1 MLCPPNPHAS
11 AGVTDEQSDSA
22 LEQARDA
29 GLLRN
34 PASASLRDSDARAY
48 NQRVTLSY
56 DGYGFAGFQA
66 QDKDKGRTIQ
76 DEVESALQIIHG
88 GAFIRI
94 EGSGR
99 TDRGVHAL
107 GQVISFRAPRL
118 WPEDELA
125 RALNSTLP
133 RDIRAMASSNVSGD
147 FHARRSA
154 VSKHYRY
161 LLDLGETQ
169 HAVRRRYAGH
179 TGYTLDPTVIDRVA
193 ALFIGKRDFASL
205 RNAGTD
211 VKTTIRHVTR
221 SEVCWEDST
230 MIFDVEADGFLRRMV
245 RSMVGGLISAGR
257 GAVTVEQLAAALESR
272 DRSLWPAPAGPEG
285 LYLVSVRY

>member
-1 MLCPPNPHAS
+1 M
-11 AGVTDEQSDSA
+11 GEG
-22 LEQARDA
+22 E
-29 GLLRN
+29 
-34 PASASLRDSDARAY
+34 ARAFF

-66 QDKDKGRTIQ
+66 QDTDKGRTIQ
-76 DEVESALQIIHG
+76 DEVEKALARLHG
-88 GAFIRI
+88 DVFVRI

-99 TDRGVHAL
+99 TDQGVHAL

-118 WPEDELA
+118 WPENELA

-133 RDIRAMASSNVSGD
+133 KDIRAMASSPVPLD

-161 LLDLGETQ
+161 LLDVGDTQ

-179 TGYTLDPTVIDRVA
+179 TGFKIEHEAVDRAA
-193 ALFIGKRDFASL
+193 ALFAGRKDFASL

-211 VKTTIRHVTR
+211 VKTTVRRVTR
-221 SEVCWEDST
+221 SEVRWEDST
-230 MIFDVEADGFLRRMV
+230 MVFDVEADGFLRRMV
-245 RSMVGGLISAGR
+245 RSMVGGLIAAGR
-257 GAVTVEQLAAALESR
+257 GAVTVEQLAEALEGR
-272 DRSLWPAPAGPEG
+272 DRSLWPPPAGPEG
-285 LYLVSVRY
+285 LYLVSVQY

>member
-1 MLCPPNPHAS
+1 VRRRFGGGEARIPAEGL
-11 AGVTDEQSDSA
+11 SDV
-22 LEQARDA
+22 EPR
-29 GLLRN
+29 
-34 PASASLRDSDARAY
+34 PEY

-76 DEVESALQIIHG
+76 DEVESALQTIHG
-88 GAFIRI
+88 GAFVRI

-107 GQVISFRAPRL
+107 GQVISFRVPRL
-118 WPEDELA
+118 WPENELA
-125 RALNSTLP
+125 RALNSRLP
-133 RDIRAMASSNVSGD
+133 RDIRAVASSSAGAD

-161 LLDLGETQ
+161 LLDVGETQ

-179 TGYTLDPTVIDRVA
+179 TGYTLDPAVIDRVA
-193 ALFIGKRDFASL
+193 ALFIGKKDFASL

-211 VKTTIRHVTR
+211 VKTTIRQVTR
-221 SEVCWEDST
+221 SEVHWKTRRWSSRWRPTAFCAAWFVRWWED
-230 MIFDVEADGFLRRMV
+230 
-245 RSMVGGLISAGR
+245 
-257 GAVTVEQLAAALESR
+257 
-272 DRSLWPAPAGPEG
+272 
-285 LYLVSVRY
+285 

>member
-1 MLCPPNPHAS
+1 MSVVRLGLGGDQ
-11 AGVTDEQSDSA
+11 AGFTAKRLSEDE
-22 LEQARDA
+22 ER
-29 GLLRN
+29 
-34 PASASLRDSDARAY
+34 PAY

-66 QDKDKGRTIQ
+66 QAKDKGRTIQ
-76 DEVESALQIIHG
+76 DEVEQALQKLHG
-88 GAFIRI
+88 GVFIRI

-99 TDRGVHAL
+99 TDQGVHAL
-107 GQVISFRAPRL
+107 GQVISFRSPRL
-118 WPEDELA
+118 WPENELA

-133 RDIRAMASSNVSGD
+133 RDIRAMASSPAAED

-161 LLDLGETQ
+161 LLDVCETQ

-179 TGYTLDPTVIDRVA
+179 TGFRLDHAAVDEVA
-193 ALFIGKRDFASL
+193 ALFLGRKDFASL

-211 VKTTIRHVTR
+211 VKTTIRKVSR
-221 SEVCWEDST
+221 SEVHWEDAT
-230 MIFDVEADGFLRRMV
+230 MVFDVEADGFLRRMV
-245 RSMVGGLISAGR
+245 RAMVGGLISAGR
-257 GAVTVEQLAAALESR
+257 GAATVEQLTIALESG

>member
-1 MLCPPNPHAS
+1 MAEGD
-11 AGVTDEQSDSA
+11 ATA
-22 LEQARDA
+22 LH
-29 GLLRN
+29 
-34 PASASLRDSDARAY
+34 

-76 DEVESALQIIHG
+76 DEVEQALQRLHG
-88 GAFIRI
+88 GTFIRI

-99 TDRGVHAL
+99 TDQGVHAL
-107 GQVISFRAPRL
+107 GQVISFRSPRP
-118 WPEDELA
+118 WPENELA

-133 RDIRAMASSNVSGD
+133 KDIRAMASSPVPPD

-161 LLDLGETQ
+161 LLDVCDTQ

-179 TGYTLDPTVIDRVA
+179 TGFKLDRAVVDEA
-193 ALFIGKRDFASL
+193 ASLFVGRKDFASL

-211 VKTTIRHVTR
+211 VKTTIRTVTR
-221 SEVCWEDST
+221 SEVRWEDST
-230 MIFDVEADGFLRRMV
+230 LIFDVEADGFLRRMV
-245 RSMVGGLISAGR
+245 RSMVGGLVEAGR
-257 GAVTVEQLAAALESR
+257 GAVTIADLQSGLDAKDRGRWPGPAA
-272 DRSLWPAPAGPEG
+272 PEG
-285 LYLVSVRY
+285 LYLVAVRY

>member
-1 MLCPPNPHAS
+1 M
-11 AGVTDEQSDSA
+11 DEDDVPA
-22 LEQARDA
+22 LF
-29 GLLRN
+29 
-34 PASASLRDSDARAY
+34 

-66 QDKDKGRTIQ
+66 QDADKGRTIQ
-76 DEVESALQIIHG
+76 DEVEKALARLHG
-88 GAFIRI
+88 DAFVRI

-99 TDRGVHAL
+99 TDQGVHAL
-107 GQVISFRAPRL
+107 GQVISFRVPRL
-118 WPEDELA
+118 WPENELA

-133 RDIRAMASSNVSGD
+133 KDIRAMASSPVAPG

-161 LLDLGETQ
+161 LLDVGETQ

-179 TGYTLDPTVIDRVA
+179 TGFKLEREVLDRVA
-193 ALFIGKRDFASL
+193 ALFVGRQDFASL

-211 VKTTIRHVTR
+211 VKTTVREVKR
-221 SEVCWEDST
+221 SEVRWEDST

-245 RSMVGGLISAGR
+245 RAMVGGLIAAGR
-257 GAVTVEQLAAALESR
+257 GAVTVEQLATALESH
-272 DRSLWPAPAGPEG
+272 DRSAWPAPAGPEG

>member
-1 MLCPPNPHAS
+1 MLSPPQTSEA
-11 AGVTDEQSDSA
+11 TDGP
-22 LEQARDA
+22 R
-29 GLLRN
+29 G
-34 PASASLRDSDARAY
+34 Y

-66 QDKDKGRTIQ
+66 QDKTKARTVQ
-76 DEVESALQIIHG
+76 DEIESALQRIHD
-88 GAFIRI
+88 GAFVRI

-99 TDRGVHAL
+99 TDQGVHAL
-107 GQVISFRAPRL
+107 GQVISFRGPRL
-118 WPEDELA
+118 WPENELA

-133 RDIRAMASSNVSGD
+133 KDIRAMASSNVAPD

-161 LLDLGETQ
+161 LLDAGETQ

-179 TGYTLDPTVIDRVA
+179 TGFKLDHGVIDRVA
-193 ALFIGKRDFASL
+193 ALFLGRKDFASL

-221 SEVCWEDST
+221 SEVHWEGST
-230 MIFDVEADGFLRRMV
+230 MVFDVESDGFLRRMV
-245 RSMVGGLISAGR
+245 RSMVGGFIAAGR
-257 GAVTVEQLAAALESR
+257 GVATVDQLAAALGLA
-272 DRSLWPAPAGPEG
+272 DRSQWPAPAGPEG
-285 LYLVSVRY
+285 LYLVEVTYEPHSL

>member
-1 MLCPPNPHAS
+1 MSPLRRGFGGDK
-11 AGVTDEQSDSA
+11 AGFTAESLMGEGDPSA
-22 LEQARDA
+22 LF
-29 GLLRN
+29 
-34 PASASLRDSDARAY
+34 

-76 DEVESALQIIHG
+76 DEVEAALRRLHG
-88 GAFIRI
+88 DGFIRI

-99 TDRGVHAL
+99 TDQGVHAL
-107 GQVISFRAPRL
+107 GQVISFRVPRR
-118 WPEDELA
+118 WPENELA

-133 RDIRAMASSNVSGD
+133 KDIRAMASSPVAPD

-161 LLDLGETQ
+161 LLDVGETQ

-179 TGYTLDPTVIDRVA
+179 TGFKLDRAVLDRA
-193 ALFIGKRDFASL
+193 ASLFLGRKDFASL

-211 VKTTIRHVTR
+211 VKTTIRYVTR
-221 SEVCWEDST
+221 SEVHWEDST

-245 RSMVGGLISAGR
+245 RSMVGGLIAAGR
-257 GAVTVEQLAAALESR
+257 GAVSVEQLTEALESH
-272 DRSLWPAPAGPEG
+272 DRSQWPAPAPPEG
-285 LYLVSVRY
+285 LYLVSVQY

>member
-1 MLCPPNPHAS
+1 VPALCRGFDA
-11 AGVTDEQSDSA
+11 D
-22 LEQARDA
+22 QARIA
-29 GLLRN
+29 ARGL
-34 PASASLRDSDARAY
+34 SEDEARLEY

-76 DEVESALQIIHG
+76 DEVEQALQRLHG

-107 GQVISFRAPRL
+107 GQVISFRSPRL
-118 WPEDELA
+118 WPENELA

-133 RDIRAMASSNVSGD
+133 RDVRAMASSPVAPD

-161 LLDLGETQ
+161 LLDVCETQ
-169 HAVRRRYAGH
+169 HPVRRRYAGH
-179 TGYTLDPTVIDRVA
+179 SGFKLDRMVVGRVA
-193 ALFIGKRDFASL
+193 ALFIGQKDFASV

-211 VKTTIRHVTR
+211 VKTTIRNVSR
-221 SEVCWEDST
+221 SEVHWEDST
-230 MIFDVEADGFLRRMV
+230 LIFDVEADGFLRRMV
-245 RSMVGGLISAGR
+245 RAMVGGLISAGR
-257 GAVTVEQLAAALESR
+257 GAATVEQLATALESH
-272 DRSLWPAPAGPEG
+272 DRRQWPAPAGPEG

>member
-1 MLCPPNPHAS
+1 MSVVRLGLGGDQ
-11 AGVTDEQSDSA
+11 AGFTAKRLSEDE
-22 LEQARDA
+22 ER
-29 GLLRN
+29 
-34 PASASLRDSDARAY
+34 PAY

-66 QDKDKGRTIQ
+66 QAKDKGRTIQ
-76 DEVESALQIIHG
+76 DEVEQALQKLHG
-88 GAFIRI
+88 GVFFRI

-99 TDRGVHAL
+99 TDQGVHAL
-107 GQVISFRAPRL
+107 GQVISFRSPRL
-118 WPEDELA
+118 WPENELA

-133 RDIRAMASSNVSGD
+133 RDIRAMASSPAAED

-161 LLDLGETQ
+161 LLDVCETQ

-179 TGYTLDPTVIDRVA
+179 TGFRLDHAAVDEVA
-193 ALFIGKRDFASL
+193 ALFLGRKDFASL

-211 VKTTIRHVTR
+211 VKTTIRKVSR
-221 SEVCWEDST
+221 SEVHWEDAT
-230 MIFDVEADGFLRRMV
+230 MVFDVEADGFLRRMV
-245 RSMVGGLISAGR
+245 RAMVGGLISAGR
-257 GAVTVEQLAAALESR
+257 GAATVEQLTIALESG

>member
-1 MLCPPNPHAS
+1 VR
-11 AGVTDEQSDSA
+11 G
-22 LEQARDA
+22 RI
-29 GLLRN
+29 
-34 PASASLRDSDARAY
+34 DSDQTRITTQRVSADETRPEY

-76 DEVESALQIIHG
+76 DEVEAALGRLHG
-88 GAFIRI
+88 DAFIRI

-99 TDRGVHAL
+99 TDQGVHAL
-107 GQVISFRAPRL
+107 GQVISFRVPRL
-118 WPEDELA
+118 WPENELA

-133 RDIRAMASSNVSGD
+133 KDIRAMASSPVDAG

-161 LLDLGETQ
+161 LLDVGETQ

-179 TGYTLDPTVIDRVA
+179 TGFKLDRAVIDSVA
-193 ALFIGKRDFASL
+193 GLFIGRKDFASL

-211 VKTTIRHVTR
+211 VKTTIREVTR
-221 SEVCWEDST
+221 SEVHWEGST

-245 RSMVGGLISAGR
+245 RSMVGGLIEAGR
-257 GAVTVEQLAAALESR
+257 GAVTIDHLLSALDAK
-272 DRSLWPAPAGPEG
+272 DRSRWPKPATPEG
-285 LYLVSVRY
+285 LYLVEVRY

>member
-1 MLCPPNPHAS
+1 MLSPPDPRAS
-11 AGVTDEQSDSA
+11 AGV
-22 LEQARDA
+22 
-29 GLLRN
+29 N
-34 PASASLRDSDARAY
+34 PASAYPSTGY

-76 DEVESALQIIHG
+76 DEVEQALQRLHG
-88 GAFIRI
+88 TPIRI
-94 EGSGR
+94 AGSGR
-99 TDRGVHAL
+99 TDQGVHAL
-107 GQVISFRAPRL
+107 GQVISLRTPRL
-118 WPEDELA
+118 WPENELA

-133 RDIRAMASSNVSGD
+133 KDIRAMASAPADED

-161 LLDLGETQ
+161 VLDACVTQ

-179 TGYTLDPTVIDRVA
+179 TGFALERAVIDEVA
-193 ALFIGKRDFASL
+193 ALFPGRQDFASL

-221 SEVCWEDST
+221 SEVRWEDST

-245 RSMVGGLISAGR
+245 RSMVGGLIAAGR
-257 GAVTVEQLAAALESR
+257 GAVTVEQLAEALKSH
-272 DRSLWPAPAGPEG
+272 DRSRWPAPAPPEG
-285 LYLVSVRY
+285 LYLVAVTY

>member
-1 MLCPPNPHAS
+1 MADGDAP
-11 AGVTDEQSDSA
+11 A
-22 LEQARDA
+22 LH
-29 GLLRN
+29 
-34 PASASLRDSDARAY
+34 

-76 DEVESALQIIHG
+76 DEVEAALLRLHE

-99 TDRGVHAL
+99 TDQGVHAL
-107 GQVISFRAPRL
+107 GQVVSFRAPRL
-118 WPEDELA
+118 WAENELA

-133 RDIRAMASSNVSGD
+133 KDIRAMASAPVPPE

-161 LLDLGETQ
+161 LLDVGETQ

-179 TGYTLDPTVIDRVA
+179 TGFRLDREVVGRVA
-193 ALFIGKRDFASL
+193 ALFPGRMDFASL

-211 VKTTIRHVTR
+211 VKTTIRTVTR
-221 SEVCWEDST
+221 SEVHWEDST
-230 MIFDVEADGFLRRMV
+230 LVFDVEADGFLRRMV
-245 RSMVGGLISAGR
+245 RAMVGGLIAAGR
-257 GAVTVEQLAAALESR
+257 GAFTVEQLAAALESR
-272 DRSLWPAPAGPEG
+272 DRGQWPGPAGPEG

>member
-1 MLCPPNPHAS
+1 MSPLRRGFGGDK
-11 AGVTDEQSDSA
+11 AGFTAESLMGEGDPSA
-22 LEQARDA
+22 LF
-29 GLLRN
+29 
-34 PASASLRDSDARAY
+34 

-76 DEVESALQIIHG
+76 DEVEAALRRLHG
-88 GAFIRI
+88 DGFIRI

-99 TDRGVHAL
+99 TDQGVHAL
-107 GQVISFRAPRL
+107 GQVISFRVPRR
-118 WPEDELA
+118 WPENELA

-133 RDIRAMASSNVSGD
+133 KDIRAMASSPVAPD

-161 LLDLGETQ
+161 LLDVGETQ

-179 TGYTLDPTVIDRVA
+179 TGFKLDRAVLDRA
-193 ALFIGKRDFASL
+193 ASLFLGRKDFASL

-211 VKTTIRHVTR
+211 VKTTIRDVTL
-221 SEVCWEDST
+221 SEVHWEDST

-245 RSMVGGLISAGR
+245 RSMVGGLIAAGR
-257 GAVTVEQLAAALESR
+257 GAVNNPAWLVLG
-272 DRSLWPAPAGPEG
+272 SL
-285 LYLVSVRY
+285 